1 MNNNETH
8 AQGCIY
14 NPIDFSTKEM
24 NNVSVNADEW
34 KFISASFQFCDDLNE
49 KGENKMKLLEIYE
62 DKQIEK
68 IYSEYATKIEKVR
81 ATDPRYKEILD
92 FKKKFEKDVVVYDD
106 QYPFNDVIVRK
117 VNDLSKQRETAMNN
131 LSQTMREVR
140 AQLELCETYEQ
151 KMAMLRSYNI
161 VDENGVLV
169 Y

>member
-1 MNNNETH
+1 
-8 AQGCIY
+8 
-14 NPIDFSTKEM
+14 M
-24 NNVSVNADEW
+24 NNVSVNVDEW
-34 KFISASFQFCDDLNE
+34 KFIPAPVEFCDDWNV

-68 IYSEYATKIEKVR
+68 IYNEYATKIEKNR

-92 FKKKFEKDVVVYDD
+92 FKKKFEKDVVIYDD
-106 QYPFNDVIVRK
+106 QYPFNEVIVRK
-117 VNDLSKQRETAMNN
+117 ENDLSKQRQMAIDG
-131 LSQTMREVR
+131 LYQTMREVR

-151 KMAMLRSYNI
+151 KMVMLRSYNI